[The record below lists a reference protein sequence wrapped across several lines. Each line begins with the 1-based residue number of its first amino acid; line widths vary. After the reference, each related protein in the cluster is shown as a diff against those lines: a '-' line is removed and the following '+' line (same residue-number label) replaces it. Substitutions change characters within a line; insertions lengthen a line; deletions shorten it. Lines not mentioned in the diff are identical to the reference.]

1 MLYQKKNFF
10 QDGGSSNG
18 NFKAL
23 TYRGGTRN
31 FPTGVTLQ
39 TRGLKHGF
47 QGFIN
52 AKDLRKIHF
61 SPSDGD

>member
-1 MLYQKKNFF
+1 MLYQEKIFF

-23 TYRGGTRN
+23 TYMGGARN
-31 FPTGVTLQ
+31 FPTGVTLPR
-39 TRGLKHGF
+39 RGLKYGF

-52 AKDLRKIHF
+52 AKDLRKNHF